1 VRTFAVPAVAALAT
15 VLGAWSCLANEGSEC
30 PGCPP
35 PIGTPHDAGIV
46 DVPALPDISGPC
58 PGQGTAKVAFDRG
71 EATVTC
77 WSATSPLTVQ
87 GAKVPAGEPT
97 VTITGNPTSS
107 PGLTVAI
114 FLYTGINQEA
124 ACGIGPGSKLDLG
137 GPCVFVA
144 VAYGATGNSPEWKA
158 FGGAAVGN
166 PVEGGASTAGA
177 RGEVLVES
185 YGTTLGASVS
195 VSFSPGSLLVLDV
208 PTHPVVSI
216 SGSATAPLE

>member
-1 VRTFAVPAVAALAT
+1 VRTFAIGAIATLAAVSS
-15 VLGAWSCLANEGSEC
+15 AWSCLANEGSEC

-35 PIGTPHDAGIV
+35 SIGTPHDAGIL

-58 PGQGTAKVAFDRG
+58 PGQGRATVELDRG

-77 WSATSPLTVQ
+77 WSATSPLTIQ
-87 GAKVPAGEPT
+87 GAKVAAGQPT
-97 VTITGNPTSS
+97 VTITGNPSSS

-114 FLYTGINQEA
+114 FLYTGINREA

-144 VAYGATGNSPEWKA
+144 VGYGATGNPPEWRA
-158 FGGAAVGN
+158 FGGAAVGS
-166 PVEGGASTAGA
+166 PIEGGASAA
-177 RGEVLVES
+177 DAQGELVVES
-185 YGTTLGASVS
+185 FGTTLGTTIS
-195 VSFSPGSLLVLDV
+195 VSFTPGSSLVLDA

-216 SGSATAPLE
+216 SGSVTVPLE